1 MVIFIWPRATDAMV
15 SAVIKVLV
23 IRKGLHSKYSLVV
36 GSKGF
41 TFKKKKKVTQPQM
54 NPNKDG

>member
-41 TFKKKKKVTQPQM
+41 TF
-54 NPNKDG
+54 